1 MKRTMF
7 VLVAVVMI
15 MATVMVAG
23 CGSGE
28 KPAERVSIA
37 VCEEYSTL
45 VWIAQDQGYFADN
58 GLNVAIRDYKSGKQA
73 CDALLAGEV
82 SIATSADFVL
92 VSNSFDYQDLRTFGV
107 INTVDNIELVA
118 RKDHGISQPDDLKG
132 KKIGVTLKST
142 AEFFLGSFLIFNK
155 LSTNDVEFID
165 LNPNEIIEAIVKGDI
180 DAAFTW
186 QPNISRIKST
196 LRDNAISWPGQCGQ
210 PYYFLLITRES
221 WITEHA
227 KTAERFIKAITQAE
241 EYTDE
246 YNNDAKNLIKQRYG
260 YESSYLDVA
269 WSKHEFRVT
278 LAQQLLVVLEDQA
291 RWRIKQGLNHATEVP
306 NYLDYIYLD
315 ALEAIK
321 PEAISIIR

>member
-1 MKRTMF
+1 MF
-7 VLVAVVMI
+7 VLVAVIMI

-28 KPAERVSIA
+28 KPAERVSIG

-58 GLNVAIRDYKSGKQA
+58 GLDVIIRDYKSGKQA

-118 RKDHGISQPDDLKG
+118 RKDHGISQLADIKG
-132 KKIGVTLKST
+132 KKIGVTMKST
-142 AEFFLGSFLIFNK
+142 AEFFLGSFLILNK
-155 LSTNDVEFID
+155 LSINDVEFID
-165 LNPNEIIEAIVKGDI
+165 LNPNEIIEAIVTGEI

-186 QPNISRIKST
+186 EPSIYRIKSS
-196 LRDNAISWPGQCGQ
+196 LGDNAISWPGQGGQ
-210 PYYFLLITRES
+210 PYYFLLITRER

-246 YNNDAKNLIKQRYG
+246 YNTDAKNLIRQRYG
-260 YESSYLDVA
+260 YESSYLDAA
-269 WSKHEFRVT
+269 WPKHEFRVT
-278 LAQQLLVVLEDQA
+278 LAQQLLVMLEDQA
-291 RWRIKQGLNHATEVP
+291 RWRMKNKLVEATEVP

-321 PEAISIIR
+321 PEAVTVIR